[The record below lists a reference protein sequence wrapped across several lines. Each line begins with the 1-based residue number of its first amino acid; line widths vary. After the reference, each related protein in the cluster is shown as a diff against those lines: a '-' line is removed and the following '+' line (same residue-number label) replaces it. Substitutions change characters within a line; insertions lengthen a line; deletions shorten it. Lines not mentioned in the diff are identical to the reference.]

1 MIKIVVY
8 YIAKKHKD
16 LSEQLCK
23 EFITLCAQFGA
34 NLDFI
39 NLFCKAIHSS
49 QKQEA
54 MEAQKSYTK
63 EFLKTFKPNQYRIA
77 LSPNARRVDSF
88 EFANILKN
96 QANIAFFIGGAYG
109 LEEKFIQDCHTQIS
123 LSPLTFSHKIAKIV
137 LSEQIYRALCLIHN
151 HPYHK

>member
-8 YIAKKHKD
+8 YIAKNHKD

-23 EFITLCAQFGA
+23 EFIALCTQFGA

-49 QKQEA
+49 QKQET

-77 LSPNARRVDSF
+77 LSPNAKGVDSF